1 MVGAVPGLGQ
11 IPATTLAAFSTVV
24 PLLPALTHLVERR
37 VARHDCGGGPRG
49 GGGCA
54 TSPVSM
60 PVVVL
65 FAGFRAANLIDR
77 GTIDRDLRRRV

>member
-1 MVGAVPGLGQ
+1 MPGLGQ

-24 PLLPALTHLVERR
+24 PLLPALTHLVKRR

-49 GGGCA
+49 GGGGGGGGCA

-60 PVVVL
+60 PVAVSYSPVSEL
-65 FAGFRAANLIDR
+65 QIS
-77 GTIDRDLRRRV
+77 

>member
-49 GGGCA
+49 GGGSGCA

-60 PVVVL
+60 PVAVSYSPVSEL
-65 FAGFRAANLIDR
+65 QIS
-77 GTIDRDLRRRV
+77 

>member
-49 GGGCA
+49 GGGGGGGCA

-60 PVVVL
+60 PVAVSYSPVSEL
-65 FAGFRAANLIDR
+65 QIS
-77 GTIDRDLRRRV
+77 

>member
-49 GGGCA
+49 GGPRGGGGSGCA

-60 PVVVL
+60 PVAVSYSPVSEL
-65 FAGFRAANLIDR
+65 QIS
-77 GTIDRDLRRRV
+77 

>member
-49 GGGCA
+49 GGGGGCA

-60 PVVVL
+60 PVAVSYSPVSEL
-65 FAGFRAANLIDR
+65 QIS
-77 GTIDRDLRRRV
+77 